1 MRSFSVLSL
10 AAAAVVFSFT
20 AASAN
25 GTTRIET
32 RPFYGAV
39 VTIEEG
45 VRVFRPLPSTERVI
59 INPQGDTP
67 LSLGFNE
74 TNVTERNYNYN
85 YSETKVDGADG
96 GSYAGG
102 IYGGYGWGRN
112 GGRRGGGHAVG
123 RGYTG
128 GGHGGHGGGR
138 H

>member
-59 INPQGDTP
+59 INPQGATP
-67 LSLGFNE
+67 LSHGFNE